1 MSIISFIILKEL
13 HHYNTV
19 PYKTILFLRQYL
31 YFPSKLTQIYN
42 IRTKLAIKLIT
53 ASFDKPEASY
63 LTVKFSHQVGE

>member
-53 ASFDKPEASY
+53 NQKRITS
-63 LTVKFSHQVGE
+63 Q